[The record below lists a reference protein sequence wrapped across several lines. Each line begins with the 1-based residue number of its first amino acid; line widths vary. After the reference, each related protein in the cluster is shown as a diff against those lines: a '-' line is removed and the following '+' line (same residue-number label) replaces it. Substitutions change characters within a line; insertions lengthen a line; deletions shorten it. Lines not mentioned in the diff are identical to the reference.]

1 VNIRDRYT
9 RVSQLSRIIQWIIR
23 GSLILV
29 PASFGVI
36 FALDYFGIPGVTT
49 NVGFTWRM
57 ENQYGDL
64 VTKVRLIDVLIRGPL
79 ALLFVYTAIAPVYH
93 FDRLLTLYRRRTY
106 FAAEIEHHLRRM
118 GFLLFALQ
126 VLDVLI
132 EPLSRYTTY
141 LVRNRGGY
149 RLEFSLEPSHVAL
162 MVVALFIIALAY
174 LMGLAHEAIEEAE
187 LTI

>member
-1 VNIRDRYT
+1 MNIRDRYT

-36 FALDYFGIPGVTT
+36 FALDYFEILGLTT
-49 NVGFTWRM
+49 NVWWTM
-57 ENQYGDL
+57 ENQYGDP

-79 ALLFVYTAIAPVYH
+79 ALLVVYTAIAPVYH

-126 VLDVLI
+126 VLDVLV

-162 MVVALFIIALAY
+162 MVVALFIIVLAY